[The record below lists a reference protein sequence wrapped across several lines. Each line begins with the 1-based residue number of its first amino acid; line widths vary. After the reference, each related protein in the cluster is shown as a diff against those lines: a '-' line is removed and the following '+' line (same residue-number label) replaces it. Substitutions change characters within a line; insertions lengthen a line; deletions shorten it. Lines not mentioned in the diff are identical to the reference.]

1 MEEKKNIE
9 NFNRELLAKYL
20 CNEVNT
26 LEKSEVETWL
36 SQSAENRDELEQS
49 RKMLD
54 TVDAYYKAES
64 FNSEV
69 AWKNIRTKIN
79 PPQMKVIQRKNIGK
93 EVVTRFYKYA
103 AIIVFAV
110 LLGSAGY
117 YFGFRNKVT
126 EIYSEIIS
134 AQNQVINEYIL
145 PDGSVVALNSNS
157 KLVFPKH
164 FKGDTREVTIY
175 GEAFFDVKPNPE
187 KPFIINAGNAQVKV
201 VGTSFNVCAY
211 PETEMVEVVVKT
223 GKVQV
228 ISKNPEMLTAVKE
241 VYLIPGEKGTLFN
254 KSSVLEKS
262 ENRNANYLAWKT
274 RDFIFAETP
283 LNEVFGCLEKTYHV
297 DIEVSDPRLNEL
309 KLNAQFDKKPIDFIL
324 NVVGL
329 TFNLELKVE
338 NEQYIFSKR
347 LTNENK

>member
-1 MEEKKNIE
+1 MKEKKNIE
-9 NFNRELLAKYL
+9 IFNKELLAKYL
-20 CNEVNT
+20 SNEVNSR
-26 LEKSEVETWL
+26 EKLKVETWL
-36 SQSAENRDELEQS
+36 NQSVENREELEQS

-54 TVDAYYKAES
+54 NIDAFYKAKS
-64 FNSEV
+64 FDSDV
-69 AWKNIRTKIN
+69 AWNNLKAKIN

-103 AIIVFAV
+103 AIIVFAI

-134 AQNQVINEYIL
+134 PQNQVINEYIL

-187 KPFIINAGNAQVKV
+187 KPFIITAGNAQVKV

-211 PETEMVEVVVKT
+211 PETETVEVVVQT

-228 ISKNPEMLTAVKE
+228 ISKITETITGANE
-241 VYLIPGEKGTLFN
+241 VYLIPGEKGTLYN
-254 KSSVLEKS
+254 KSSILEKS
-262 ENRNANYLAWKT
+262 ENSNPNYLAWKT
-274 RDFIFAETP
+274 RDFTF
-283 LNEVFGCLEKTYHV
+283 NEVPLDEVFHCLEKTYHV
-297 DIEVSDPRLNEL
+297 KIKVEEPELNDL
-309 KLNAQFDKKPIDFIL
+309 ILNAQFDKKSIDFIL

-329 TFNLELKVE
+329 TFNLELSVE
-338 NEQYIFSKR
+338 NEQYTFSSR
-347 LTNENK
+347 INK

>member
-1 MEEKKNIE
+1 MKEKNNIE
-9 NFNRELLAKYL
+9 FFNRELLAKYL
-20 CNEVNT
+20 CNEVND
-26 LEKSEVETWL
+26 LEKLEVETWVSL
-36 SQSAENRDELEQS
+36 SVENREELEQS

-64 FNSEV
+64 FNSED
-69 AWKNIRTKIN
+69 AWKNITAKIN
-79 PPQMKVIQRKNIGK
+79 PPQMKVIQHKNIRK

-126 EIYSEIIS
+126 EVYSEIIS
-134 AQNQVINEYIL
+134 TPTQVINEYTL

-157 KLVFPKH
+157 KLVFPKQ
-164 FKGDTREVTIY
+164 FKGETREVTIE
-175 GEAFFDVKPNPE
+175 GEAFFDVKPNAE

-211 PETEMVEVVVKT
+211 PETETVEVVVET

-228 ISKNPEMLTAVKE
+228 ISKINELTAGINE
-241 VYLIPGEKGTLFN
+241 VFLVPGEKGTLFN
-254 KSSVLEKS
+254 KSSALEKS
-262 ENRNANYLAWKT
+262 ENKNPNYLAWKT
-274 RDFIFAETP
+274 RDFMFAETP
-283 LNEVFGCLEKTYHV
+283 LNEVFRCLEKTYHV
-297 DIEVSDPRLNEL
+297 DIEVSDPRLNDL
-309 KLNAQFDKKPIDFIL
+309 KLSAQFDKKPIEFIL

-338 NEQYIFSKR
+338 NEQYIFSNSIN
-347 LTNENK
+347 NENN

>member
-20 CNEVNT
+20 CNEVNA
-26 LEKSEVETWL
+26 LEKSEVETWIN
-36 SQSAENRDELEQS
+36 QSVENREELEQS

-54 TVDAYYKAES
+54 TVDAYYKTGS

-69 AWKNIRTKIN
+69 AWKNIRAKIN
-79 PPQMKVIQRKNIGK
+79 PPQMKIIQRKNIGK
-93 EVVTRFYKYA
+93 EVITHFYKYA

-110 LLGSAGY
+110 LLGSTGY
-117 YFGFRNKVT
+117 YFGFRNKAAVV
-126 EIYSEIIS
+126 YSEIIS
-134 AQNQVINEYIL
+134 TPTQVIDEYIL

-157 KLVFPKH
+157 KLIFPKQ
-164 FKGDTREVTIY
+164 FKGNTREVIIE
-175 GEAFFDVKPNPE
+175 GEAFFDVKPNAD
-187 KPFIINAGNAQVKV
+187 KPFIINAGNAQVIV

-211 PETEMVEVVVKT
+211 PETETVEVVVET

-228 ISKNPEMLTAVKE
+228 ISKYNEASIDKKE
-241 VYLIPGEKGTLFN
+241 VFLVRGEKGTLFT

-262 ENRNANYLAWKT
+262 ENKNPNYLAWKT
-274 RDFIFAETP
+274 RDFNFAETP

-297 DIEVSDPRLNEL
+297 DIEVSDPRLNDL

-338 NEQYIFSKR
+338 NEQYIFSNR

>member
-1 MEEKKNIE
+1 MKEKKNIE
-9 NFNRELLAKYL
+9 IFNRELLAKYL
-20 CNEVNT
+20 SNEVNSR
-26 LEKSEVETWL
+26 EKLEVETWL
-36 SQSAENRDELEQS
+36 NQSVENREELEQS

-54 TVDAYYKAES
+54 NIDAFYKAKRFDS
-64 FNSEV
+64 DV
-69 AWKNIRTKIN
+69 AWNTLKANIN
-79 PPQMKVIQRKNIGK
+79 PAQLTVVQRNNIGK
-93 EVVTRFYKYA
+93 EVFTRFYKYA

-126 EIYSEIIS
+126 EVYSEIIS
-134 AQNQVINEYIL
+134 TQNQVINEYIL

-211 PETEMVEVVVKT
+211 PETETVEVVVKT

-228 ISKNPEMLTAVKE
+228 INKNTETLSDVNL
-241 VYLIPGEKGTLFN
+241 VFLIPGEKGTLFN
-254 KSSVLEKS
+254 KSSILEKS
-262 ENRNANYLAWKT
+262 ENSNPNYLAWKT
-274 RDFIFAETP
+274 RDFIFNDIP
-283 LNEVFGCLEKTYHV
+283 LNEVFQCLEKTYHV
-297 DIEVSDPRLNEL
+297 KIQVTDPKLNDL

-329 TFNLELKVE
+329 TFNLELSVE
-338 NEQYIFSKR
+338 DEQYTFSSR
-347 LTNENK
+347 INK